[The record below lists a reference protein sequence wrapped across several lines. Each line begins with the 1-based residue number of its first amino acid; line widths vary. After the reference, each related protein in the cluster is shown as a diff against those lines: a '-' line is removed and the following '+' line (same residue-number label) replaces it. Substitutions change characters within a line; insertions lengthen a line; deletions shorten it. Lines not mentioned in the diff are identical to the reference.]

1 MKTSNIVI
9 TVLIGIV
16 AVLVL
21 VLILRKPV
29 QVVEKPD
36 ETFLQERLKQEQA
49 KVQYWEYQSKYW
61 QNVAG
66 HAIHTSDSLKA
77 LPPKIKRIY
86 EDTYKTIHTG
96 TAVQLDSIIRSN
108 W

>member
-9 TVLIGIV
+9 AVLIGIV

-36 ETFLQERLKQEQA
+36 ETFLQKQLEQERA
-49 KVQYWEYQSKYW
+49 KVQYWESQSIYW
-61 QNVAG
+61 SNVAG
-66 HAIHTSDSLKA
+66 RAIHTSDSLKA

-86 EDTYKTIHTG
+86 EDTYKTIRTG
-96 TAVQLDSIIRSN
+96 TAVQLDSVIRSN